1 MKLSLARAI
10 LEIPNGSNI
19 KWVHNLVMCYEEG
32 SLLVHLIL
40 RPDGNLSTKVYRSAS
55 DDPHRDHNDGPA
67 RTMYDGDGLVL
78 RVEYWSE
85 GTLHRPIGIGPAV
98 TSFDSK
104 GAVASEQYWE
114 HDNLLFTS

>member
-10 LEIPNGSNI
+10 LEIPSGSNI
-19 KWVHNLVMCYEEG
+19 KWLHDLVMCYEEG

-40 RPDGNLSTKVYRSAS
+40 RPDGNVSTKVYRNSS
-55 DDPHRDHNDGPA
+55 DYPHRDYNDGPA
-67 RTMYDGDGLVL
+67 RTMFDGDGLVL

-85 GTLHRPIGIGPAV
+85 GTLHRPVGIGPAV

-104 GAVASEQYWE
+104 GAVVSEQYWE